1 VKYAAIADWAADTQY
16 PVTFMCAQLEVSRSG
31 YYRWLAQGPCQRERT
46 DAELTEQIRQIHTEL
61 HGNPG
66 VRRVWAELVV
76 RGYRVARKRVWRLMR
91 AADLRG
97 RHPRAWKRTTVAGPR
112 PVDAPDLLG
121 QDFTAERPDTRW
133 CGDITY
139 VRTVSGWAYL
149 ATVIDLHSRK
159 VIGYAVADHLRTSLI
174 VEALAAALVTRR
186 PAAGVIFHSDRGC
199 QPGLNRSSQH
209 LDREVCYGTR
219 ARLGC
224 GNDGQAAHAVTGSS
238 AGRSQGTSKIVLE
251 GNLPRSDKHG
261 CGAHGRRVGG
271 RRHSVVPRMW
281 RSEALGGFPCGF
293 GPVPVARRA

>member
-76 RGYRVARKRVWRLMR
+76 RGYRVAHKRVWRLMR

-199 QPGLNRSSQH
+199 QYTSREFADFCAENGVVRSM
-209 LDREVCYGTR
+209 
-219 ARLGC
+219 
-224 GNDGQAAHAVTGSS
+224 
-238 AGRSQGTSKIVLE
+238 
-251 GNLPRSDKHG
+251 
-261 CGAHGRRVGG
+261 GRRATCFDNAVAESFFATYKKELIHTRPWNNLTEVTQHTFLWIEGYYNRR
-271 RRHSVVPRMW
+271 RRHSTLRYLTP
-281 RSEALGGFPCGF
+281 EEYELGFRDITQL
-293 GPVPVARRA
+293 AA

>member
-1 VKYAAIADWAADTQY
+1 
-16 PVTFMCAQLEVSRSG
+16 
-31 YYRWLAQGPCQRERT
+31 
-46 DAELTEQIRQIHTEL
+46 
-61 HGNPG
+61 
-66 VRRVWAELVV
+66 
-76 RGYRVARKRVWRLMR
+76 MR

-199 QPGLNRSSQH
+199 QGGFNRSSQH
-209 LDREVCYGTR
+209 RFGMANIVHRGALRQ
-219 ARLGC
+219 GC
-224 GNDGQAAHAVTGSS
+224 SS
-238 AGRSQGTSKIVLE
+238 RVS
-251 GNLPRSDKHG
+251 
-261 CGAHGRRVGG
+261 CGAG
-271 RRHSVVPRMW
+271 
-281 RSEALGGFPCGF
+281 C
-293 GPVPVARRA
+293 